1 MSNWGGGQYINVWN
15 YGGRWG
21 ENPHEQVN
29 WNKEGEGDSYMC
41 EFPLPVAIALLQIYY
56 DVAHKLMGKEILK
69 SVSLLVDNQKDV
81 CASRAAIPSLPEKKL
96 W

>member
-1 MSNWGGGQYINVWN
+1 
-15 YGGRWG
+15 
-21 ENPHEQVN
+21 
-29 WNKEGEGDSYMC
+29 MC

-96 W
+96 